1 MIEKFNKKEI
11 DKILIDMNLSKK
23 LFAKE
28 LNVSRVYLTNVINGK
43 KPSKKLKNRILE
55 YIKNIALRY
64 I

>member
-23 LFAKE
+23 QLAKE

-55 YIKNIALRY
+55 YINNNYK
-64 I
+64 

>member
-23 LFAKE
+23 QFAKE

-55 YIKNIALRY
+55 YINNNYK
-64 I
+64 

>member
-1 MIEKFNKKEI
+1 MIEKFDKKEI

-23 LFAKE
+23 QFAKE

-55 YIKNIALRY
+55 YINNNYK
-64 I
+64 

>member
-1 MIEKFNKKEI
+1 MIEKFSKKEI

-23 LFAKE
+23 QLAKE

-55 YIKNIALRY
+55 YINNNYK
-64 I
+64 

>member
-23 LFAKE
+23 QFAKE

-43 KPSKKLKNRILE
+43 KPSKKLNIRI
-55 YIKNIALRY
+55 Y
-64 I
+64 